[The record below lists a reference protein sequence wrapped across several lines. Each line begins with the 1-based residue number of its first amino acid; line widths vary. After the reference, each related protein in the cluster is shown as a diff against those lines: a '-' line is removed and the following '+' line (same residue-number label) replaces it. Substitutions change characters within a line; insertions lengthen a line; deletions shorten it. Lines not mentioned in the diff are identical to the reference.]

1 MTRTQGESGGAAKR
15 HLLVFDTAYTWKIL
29 NERGIAGIVTGRDQ
43 GGWFD
48 HVWTV
53 HPVASLLDPEDSP
66 TRFGRPVVHELAP
79 RHTFIEG
86 KIGRFAALR
95 RFEKLNFLLAQLSLF
110 AMLIGIGLRNRLDI
124 VRSEE
129 VYFAGPMAWLFA
141 RLFRKPVLIGVWGNP
156 GAQRKH
162 TGRPLTPRL
171 FRTVAQEERV
181 ERFILG
187 RADVVMIQNEDNRNY
202 VLSLGIPREKTEL
215 FRVGNIIERH
225 HFTDPAER
233 PGGTADLAEIGAD
246 RDPTALVVAR
256 LQPVKLVDHVI
267 RAASVLKER
276 GRFIRVLLAGDGPW
290 REELESLAADLGVA
304 DRIMFLGD
312 RDQNWLW
319 RVIPKATMV
328 VSPITGRALTEVA
341 LAAAPIVAY
350 DIDWQG
356 ELIETG
362 KTGELVPHLDYV
374 GMADAIARFL
384 DDPSYARRMGD
395 AVRARTLEMMDPAA
409 NDRMQIEV
417 YRKLIEK
424 G

>member
-1 MTRTQGESGGAAKR
+1 MTAPESASEAPVKR

-29 NERGIAGIVTGRDQ
+29 NERNIAAIITGRDQ

-53 HPVASLLDPEDSP
+53 HPVASLLEPEDSP
-66 TRFGRPVVHELAP
+66 PRFGRPVVHDLAP

-110 AMLIGIGLRNRLDI
+110 LLLIGIGLRHRFDI

-171 FRTVAQEERV
+171 FRTVAQEEKV
-181 ERFILG
+181 ERFMLH

-202 VLSLGIPREKTEL
+202 VLSLGIPRERTAL

-225 HFTDPAER
+225 HFIDPAER
-233 PGGTADLAEIGAD
+233 PDGNADLEAIGATG
-246 RDPTALVVAR
+246 DPTILVVAR
-256 LQPVKLVDHVI
+256 LQQVKLIDDVI
-267 RAASVLKER
+267 RAAGVLKER
-276 GRFIRVLLAGDGPW
+276 GRFVKVLLAGEGPY
-290 REELESLAADLGVA
+290 RKTLEALAAELGVT

-312 RDQNWLW
+312 CDQTWLW
-319 RVIPKATMV
+319 RVVPKVSMI
-328 VSPITGRALTEVA
+328 VSPLTGRAMAEMA
-341 LAAAPIVAY
+341 LGAAPIVAY
-350 DIDWQG
+350 DLDWQG

-374 GMADAIARFL
+374 AMADAIERFL
-384 DDPSYARRMGD
+384 DDPAYARRMGD
-395 AVRARTLEMMDPAA
+395 AVRARTLEMMDPEA

-417 YRKLIEK
+417 YRRLIEK
-424 G
+424 S